1 MTTLNMEMTKTKTAD
16 HELSLDELDSA
27 SGGFIWIAAV
37 VGGFAAGTAI
47 RMGIDWAIRK
57 LF

>member
-1 MTTLNMEMTKTKTAD
+1 MDAMMKTEELNMEPR
-16 HELSLDELDSA
+16 ELSIEELEQT

-47 RMGIDWAIRK
+47 RMGIDWAVKK

>member
-1 MTTLNMEMTKTKTAD
+1 MDAMMKNEELNMEPR
-16 HELSLDELDSA
+16 ELSIEELDET
-27 SGGFIWIAAV
+27 SGGFLWIAAV

-47 RMGIDWAIRK
+47 RMGIDWAVKR